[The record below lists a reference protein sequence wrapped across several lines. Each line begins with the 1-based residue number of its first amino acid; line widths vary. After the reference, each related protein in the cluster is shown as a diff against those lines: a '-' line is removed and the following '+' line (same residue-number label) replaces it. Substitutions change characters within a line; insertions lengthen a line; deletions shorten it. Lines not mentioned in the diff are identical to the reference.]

1 MSTSI
6 LSQIR
11 QAIEQL
17 NPHEVREHA
26 EIDIWV
32 RLNATSEQSYREM
45 EAFFS
50 PGTASPEKKR
60 EILKAVYR
68 RQQDGPN
75 DPHID
80 VYEPGLERPAGSFVF
95 NPRRP
100 AELTADILAEKQ
112 ELGLP
117 FARLFPGFR
126 GPVTD
131 QIIFNVSRENAT
143 FALMSALPE
152 LAPGMQIPWALPEL
166 VSDASVLTVNQIRMA
181 FLLGAAHDR
190 PVGYREQKSEIAAII
205 AGAFGWRAVAR
216 ELVSKIPFGGGLLPK
231 AGIAFAATY
240 VEGLSLDR
248 LYRVGSGLSRVERNL
263 AYGEALTRGK
273 DVASAIFDSLRKK
286 KKVAK

>member
-17 NPHEVREHA
+17 NPNEVREHA
-26 EIDIWV
+26 EVDIRV

-50 PGTASPEKKR
+50 PGTASPEKRR
-60 EILKAVYR
+60 EILASVHR

-80 VYEPGLERPAGSFVF
+80 VYEMGLERPQGSFVF

-100 AELTADILAEKQ
+100 GDLVTDVLADKQ
-112 ELGLP
+112 EFGLP
-117 FARLFPGFR
+117 FARLFPSFR

-131 QIIFNVSRENAT
+131 QIIFNVARENAT

-190 PVGYREQKSEIAAII
+190 PVGYREQKGEIAAII
-205 AGAFGWRAVAR
+205 AGAFGWRSVAR

-240 VEGLSLDR
+240 VEGLSLER
-248 LYRVGSGLSRVERNL
+248 LYRVGSGFSRIERKL
-263 AYGEALTRGK
+263 AYGEALTKGK
-273 DVASAIFDSLRKK
+273 DVASAIFDSLRRKRK
-286 KKVAK
+286 

>member
-1 MSTSI
+1 MSNSI
-6 LSQIR
+6 LGQIR

-17 NPHEVREHA
+17 NPNEVREHA

-32 RLNATSEQSYREM
+32 RLNAASEQSYREM

-50 PGTASPEKKR
+50 PGSASPEKRR
-60 EILKAVYR
+60 EILKSVYR
-68 RQQDGPN
+68 RQHNGPAE
-75 DPHID
+75 PHID
-80 VYEPGLERPAGSFVF
+80 VYEMGLERPEGAFVF

-100 AELTADILAEKQ
+100 AELIGDILAEKQ
-112 ELGLP
+112 EFGLP
-117 FARLFPGFR
+117 FARLFPDFR
-126 GPVTD
+126 RPVCD
-131 QIIFNVSRENAT
+131 QIVFNVARENAT
-143 FALMSALPE
+143 FAFMTALPE
-152 LAPGMQIPWALPEL
+152 LAPGMQIPWAVPEL

-190 PVGYREQKSEIAAII
+190 PVGYREQKGEIAAII

-240 VEGLSLDR
+240 VEGLSLER
-248 LYRVGSGLSRVERNL
+248 LYRVGSGLSRIERKL

-273 DVASAIFDSLRKK
+273 DVAAAIFDSVRKRK
-286 KKVAK
+286 P

>member
-26 EIDIWV
+26 EVDIWV
-32 RLNATSEQSYREM
+32 RLNATSEQAYREM

-50 PGTASPEKKR
+50 PTTASPEKRR
-60 EILKAVYR
+60 EILKCVYR
-68 RQQDGPN
+68 RQHDGPT

-80 VYEPGLERPAGSFVF
+80 VYEVGLERPEGSFVF
-95 NPRRP
+95 SPRRP
-100 AELTADILAEKQ
+100 TELMDDILAEKQ

-117 FARLFPGFR
+117 IARLFPHFR
-126 GPVTD
+126 KQVTE
-131 QIIFNVSRENAT
+131 QVIFNIARENAT

-152 LAPGMQIPWALPEL
+152 LAPGMQIPWALPEM

-181 FLLGAAHDR
+181 FLLGAAYDR
-190 PVGYREQKSEIAAII
+190 PVGYREQKVEIAAII

-216 ELVSKIPFGGGLLPK
+216 ELVSKIPFGGGILPK

-240 VEGLSLDR
+240 AEGLSLER
-248 LYRVGSGLSRVERNL
+248 LYRVGSGFSRIERKL
-263 AYGEALTRGK
+263 AYGEALTKGK
-273 DVASAIFDSLRKK
+273 DVASAIFDSLRRKK
-286 KKVAK
+286 AK